1 MTAMKCSRRK
11 MLVRDVSKKS
21 INECTLLDS
30 LEIPMVMYRFSEPV
44 VRVERKNTLNI
55 KQILRIFFQARS
67 KLHRIFKHTVGTKR
81 LRKFRYAFRFP
92 VNLCWRLCWIFL
104 RVRFFVI
111 YKMISAL
118 CTGCGMV
125 EKFMRS
131 RTHQMDFFLNLISK
145 CVQSWKISRNRNP
158 IWCAF
163 SNFPVNLCWHPCWI
177 FCISNASKMSFLLRA
192 PLFQH
197 II

>member
-1 MTAMKCSRRK
+1 MKCSRRK
-11 MLVRDVSKKS
+11 MLVWDIFKKS

-67 KLHRIFKHTVGTKR
+67 KLHRIFKHTVVTKR
-81 LRKFRYAFRFP
+81 LWKFRYAFRFP
-92 VNLCWRLCWIFL
+92 VNLWWRLCWIFL

-145 CVQSWKISRNRNP
+145 CVQSWKISRKRENP
-158 IWCAF
+158 FWCAF
-163 SNFPVNLCWHPCWI
+163 SNFPVNLCWRPCWI
-177 FCISNASKMSFLLRA
+177 CCVSNASKIPLL
-192 PLFQH
+192 
-197 II
+197 